1 MLTKMLKKLWVNNL
15 INLFYPNVC
24 QSCGNALNQQE
35 EVICI
40 SCELRL
46 PKTGFHMH
54 DENPVSRVFWGR
66 INIKAA
72 TSFLFFSKQGK
83 VQNLIHQLKYR
94 RQKDVGVELGRL
106 FGIELQKSPFY
117 KDIDFIIPVPLHPKK
132 LRKRGYNQSLVIA
145 EGLKE
150 SMGVDVFTGLQRK
163 IHSSTQT
170 KKTRYERWEN
180 VKDIFKIENPEEL
193 ENKSILLIDDVLT
206 TGATLEACATVLSDV
221 PNISISIATLA
232 YAHN

>member
-1 MLTKMLKKLWVNNL
+1 
-15 INLFYPNVC
+15 
-24 QSCGNALNQQE
+24 
-35 EVICI
+35 
-40 SCELRL
+40 
-46 PKTGFHMH
+46 MH

-72 TSFLFFSKQGK
+72 TSFLFYSKQGK
-83 VQNLIHQLKYR
+83 VQNLIHHLKYR
-94 RQKDVGVELGRL
+94 RQKDVGIELGKL

-117 KDIDFIIPVPLHPKK
+117 KDLDFIIPVPLHPKK

-145 EGLKE
+145 EGLKK
-150 SMGVDVFTGLQRK
+150 SMGIDVFTGLQRK

-170 KKTRYERWEN
+170 KKSRYERWEN

-221 PNISISIATLA
+221 PNITISIATLA

>member
-1 MLTKMLKKLWVNNL
+1 MLKLLWIDHLV
-15 INLFYPNVC
+15 NLFYPNVC
-24 QSCGNALNQQE
+24 QSCGNSLKQQE
-35 EVICI
+35 EIICL
-40 SCELRL
+40 SCVLQL

-54 DENPVSRVFWGR
+54 EENPVSRVFWGR
-66 INIKAA
+66 VNIKAA

-94 RQKDVGVELGRL
+94 RQKEVGVELGKL
-106 FGIELQKSPFY
+106 FGIDLQKSPLFTN
-117 KDIDFIIPVPLHPKK
+117 IDFIIPVPLHPKK

-145 EGLKE
+145 EGLSK
-150 SMGVDVFTGLQRK
+150 SMDVEIFTGLQRK

-170 KKTRYERWEN
+170 KKSRYERWEN
-180 VKDIFKIENPEEL
+180 VKDIFEVVNATAL

-206 TGATLEACATVLSDV
+206 TGATLEACATVLSEV
-221 PNISISIATLA
+221 PNITISIATLA

>member
-1 MLTKMLKKLWVNNL
+1 MTKILKLFWIDHLV
-15 INLFYPNVC
+15 NLFYPNIC
-24 QSCGNALNQQE
+24 QSCGNSLKQQE

-40 SCELRL
+40 SCTLRL

-54 DENPVSRVFWGR
+54 EENPVSRVFWGR
-66 INIKAA
+66 VNIKAA

-83 VQNLIHQLKYR
+83 VQNLIHHLKYR
-94 RQKDVGVELGRL
+94 RQREVGIELGRL
-106 FGIELQKSPFY
+106 FGIELQKSPLFTN
-117 KDIDFIIPVPLHPKK
+117 IDFIIPVPLHPKK

-145 EGLKE
+145 EGLSK
-150 SMGVDVFTGLQRK
+150 SMSIEIFTGLQRK

-170 KKTRYERWEN
+170 KKSRYERWEN
-180 VKDIFKIENPEEL
+180 VKDIFEVINPKEI

-206 TGATLEACATVLSDV
+206 TGATLEACATVLSEI
-221 PNISISIATLA
+221 PNITISIATIA